1 MANPLHRTHS
11 ASDPIAA
18 ELHAYNSAFSELE
31 LPWRWDADTF
41 RQLLGV
47 AGGRDPVTAYIE
59 SSQQHLLRAYDK
71 TFLRDL
77 VFAVK
82 ARHRGDLAS

>member
-1 MANPLHRTHS
+1 MANPLHRNHAGT
-11 ASDPIAA
+11 DPITA
-18 ELHAYNSAFSELE
+18 ELRAYNFAFSELE
-31 LPWRWDADTF
+31 LPWRWDVDTY

-47 AGGRDPVTAYIE
+47 TGDRDPVTAYVE

-71 TFLRDL
+71 KFLRDL

-82 ARHRGDLAS
+82 ARYRGDPVS